1 MDNTRSYARV
11 SHSRQWSNY
20 NIISYHMPLSIV
32 DVCFA
37 VYVTIVVLC
46 ILGLQA
52 LLGLSHRRYQLLAKV
67 FPSSKSR
74 VCDFGQD
81 GEAVS
86 HHERMQEF
94 HLL

>member
-1 MDNTRSYARV
+1 MRLLISGVHYCIIIFYHV
-11 SHSRQWSNY
+11 PCSN
-20 NIISYHMPLSIV
+20 V

-37 VYVTIVVLC
+37 VYITIAVLC
-46 ILGLQA
+46 LLGLQA
-52 LLGLSHRRYQLLAKV
+52 LLGLSHRRYQLLVKV
-67 FPSSKSR
+67 FPSSKSH

-86 HHERMQEF
+86 HHERMKEF